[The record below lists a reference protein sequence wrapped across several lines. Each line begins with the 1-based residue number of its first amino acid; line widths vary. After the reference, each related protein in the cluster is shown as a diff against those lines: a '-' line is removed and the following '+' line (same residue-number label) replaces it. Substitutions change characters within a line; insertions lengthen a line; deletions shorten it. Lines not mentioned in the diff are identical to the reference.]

1 MKSIEKA
8 IFGWLFQYAV
18 IISVIIQRF
27 HGRKKEGIMKAL
39 VVIDIQNML
48 IRMKPYESTRFLQR
62 VGILIEQARKKGIE
76 VIYVRHKSDSL
87 VPGTKDWQIHEA
99 VAPKEGEKIVEK
111 TYPSSFKDTDFD
123 TYLKDKGIDNL
134 ILVGMQVEYCVDTT
148 IRVAFEKNYK
158 ITVPQGGTTTFD
170 TKNMP
175 AANIRIHH
183 EKIWDRVFGR
193 VLPIEEVLSF
203 MDEK

>member
-1 MKSIEKA
+1 
-8 IFGWLFQYAV
+8 
-18 IISVIIQRF
+18 
-27 HGRKKEGIMKAL
+27 MKAL

-99 VAPKEGEKIVEK
+99 VAPKEGEKIIEK

-158 ITVPQGGTTTFD
+158 IMVPQEGTTTFD

-175 AANIRIHH
+175 AANVCVHH

>member
-39 VVIDIQNML
+39 VVVDIQNML

-87 VPGTKDWQIHEA
+87 VPGTEDWQIHEA
-99 VAPKEGEKIVEK
+99 VAPKEGEKIIEK

>member
-1 MKSIEKA
+1 
-8 IFGWLFQYAV
+8 
-18 IISVIIQRF
+18 
-27 HGRKKEGIMKAL
+27 MKAL

-48 IRMKPYESTRFLQR
+48 IHMKPYESHRFLQR

-87 VPGTKDWQIHEA
+87 VPGTKGWQIHEA
-99 VAPKEGEKIVEK
+99 VAPKEGEKIIEK
-111 TYPSSFKDTDFD
+111 THPSSFKDTDFD

-134 ILVGMQVEYCVDTT
+134 IIVGMQVEYCVDTT
-148 IRVAFEKNYK
+148 IRVAFEKDYK

-175 AANIRIHH
+175 AANTRIHH

>member
-39 VVIDIQNML
+39 VVVDIQNML

-76 VIYVRHKSDSL
+76 VIYVRHKSDRL
-87 VPGTKDWQIHEA
+87 VPGTEDWQIHEA
-99 VAPKEGEKIVEK
+99 VAPKEGEKIIEK

-175 AANIRIHH
+175 AANICIHH

-193 VLPIEEVLSF
+193 VLPIEEVMAF

>member
-1 MKSIEKA
+1 
-8 IFGWLFQYAV
+8 
-18 IISVIIQRF
+18 
-27 HGRKKEGIMKAL
+27 MKAL

-76 VIYVRHKSDSL
+76 VIYVRHKSDRL

-99 VAPKEGEKIVEK
+99 VAPKEGEKIIEK

-175 AANIRIHH
+175 AANICIHH

>member
-1 MKSIEKA
+1 
-8 IFGWLFQYAV
+8 
-18 IISVIIQRF
+18 
-27 HGRKKEGIMKAL
+27 MKAL

-48 IRMKPYESTRFLQR
+48 IHMKPYESPRFLKR
-62 VGILIEQARKKGIE
+62 VDILIEQARKKGIE
-76 VIYVRHKSDSL
+76 VIYIRHKSDSL
-87 VPGTKDWQIHEA
+87 VPGTKGWQIHEA
-99 VAPKEGEKIVEK
+99 VAPKEGEKIIEK
-111 TYPSSFKDTDFD
+111 THPSSFKDTDFD
-123 TYLKDKGIDNL
+123 AYLKERGIDNL
-134 ILVGMQVEYCVDTT
+134 IIVGMQVEYCVDTT

-183 EKIWDRVFGR
+183 EKIWSHVFGR

>member
-1 MKSIEKA
+1 MAFSICSDNIGYNTAFSREK
-8 IFGWLFQYAV
+8 
-18 IISVIIQRF
+18 R
-27 HGRKKEGIMKAL
+27 EGIMKAL

-48 IRMKPYESTRFLQR
+48 IRMKPYESPRFLKR

-87 VPGTKDWQIHEA
+87 VPGTKGWQIHEA
-99 VAPKEGEKIVEK
+99 VAPKEGEKIIEK
-111 TYPSSFKDTDFD
+111 THPSSFKDTDFD
-123 TYLKDKGIDNL
+123 AYLKERGIDNL
-134 ILVGMQVEYCVDTT
+134 IIVGMQVEYCVDTT

-175 AANIRIHH
+175 AANICIHH
-183 EKIWDRVFGR
+183 EKIWNHVFGR

>member
-39 VVIDIQNML
+39 VVVDIQNML

-76 VIYVRHKSDSL
+76 VIYVRHKSDRL
-87 VPGTKDWQIHEA
+87 VPGTEDWQIHEA
-99 VAPKEGEKIVEK
+99 VAPKEGEKIIEK

-193 VLPIEEVLSF
+193 VLPIEEVLAF

>member
-1 MKSIEKA
+1 MAFSIYSDNIGYNTAFSREK
-8 IFGWLFQYAV
+8 
-18 IISVIIQRF
+18 R
-27 HGRKKEGIMKAL
+27 EGIIKAL

-48 IRMKPYESTRFLQR
+48 IHMKPYESPRFLKR

-87 VPGTKDWQIHEA
+87 VPGTKGWQIHEA
-99 VAPKEGEKIVEK
+99 VAPKEGEKIIEK
-111 TYPSSFKDTDFD
+111 THPSSFKDTDFD
-123 TYLKDKGIDNL
+123 DYLKERGIDNL
-134 ILVGMQVEYCVDTT
+134 IIVGMQVEYCVDTT
-148 IRVAFEKNYK
+148 IRVAFEKDYK

>member
-1 MKSIEKA
+1 
-8 IFGWLFQYAV
+8 
-18 IISVIIQRF
+18 
-27 HGRKKEGIMKAL
+27 MKAL

-76 VIYVRHKSDSL
+76 VIYVRHKSDRL
-87 VPGTKDWQIHEA
+87 VSGTEDWQIHEA
-99 VAPKEGEKIVEK
+99 VAPKEGEKIIEK

-175 AANIRIHH
+175 AANICIHH

>member
-1 MKSIEKA
+1 MKR
-8 IFGWLFQYAV
+8 L
-18 IISVIIQRF
+18 
-27 HGRKKEGIMKAL
+27 M
-39 VVIDIQNML
+39 
-48 IRMKPYESTRFLQR
+48 
-62 VGILIEQARKKGIE
+62 
-76 VIYVRHKSDSL
+76 
-87 VPGTKDWQIHEA
+87 
-99 VAPKEGEKIVEK
+99 
-111 TYPSSFKDTDFD
+111 SSFKDTDFD

-175 AANIRIHH
+175 AANICIHH

>member
-1 MKSIEKA
+1 
-8 IFGWLFQYAV
+8 
-18 IISVIIQRF
+18 
-27 HGRKKEGIMKAL
+27 MKAL

-48 IRMKPYESTRFLQR
+48 IRMKPYESSRFLQR

-99 VAPKEGEKIVEK
+99 VAPKEGEKIIEK
-111 TYPSSFKDTDFD
+111 TCPSSFKDTDFD

-134 ILVGMQVEYCVDTT
+134 IIVGMQVEYCVDTT

>member
-99 VAPKEGEKIVEK
+99 VAPEEGEKIIEK

-158 ITVPQGGTTTFD
+158 ITIPQGGTTTFD